1 MENYIKIDDEIMRLK
16 ATGGTLIWY
25 KEQFG
30 TDYNQDL
37 LELKIQKE
45 NQKIEDTFIKSV
57 MIGSNL
63 IWAMAKTVDTTIPMP
78 QVWYLKYPALN
89 IYNDQ
94 TFDIEVFNKVL
105 EVANDTFDKSI
116 SMYNN
121 DEREQG
127 DPITAEGIISLC
139 ALCGLNID
147 DINKL
152 PVGMIA
158 NVVTQYV
165 NMRFGNDEDD
175 EKNATQDDINN
186 FFMM

>member
-1 MENYIKIDDEIMRLK
+1 MERYIKIDDEIMRLK

-30 TDYNQDL
+30 TDYTQDL
-37 LELKIQKE
+37 QSLRIHKE
-45 NQKIEDTFIKSV
+45 SQSVENTLIKSI

-63 IWAMAKTVDTTIPMP
+63 IWAMAKTVDITISVP
-78 QVWYLKYPALN
+78 QLWYAKYPAIN
-89 IYNDQ
+89 IYNDK

-105 EVANDTFDKSI
+105 EIANNIFNKSI

-127 DPITAEGIISLC
+127 EPLTAEGIISLC
-139 ALCGLNID
+139 ALCGMNID

-158 NVVTQYV
+158 NVITQYV
-165 NMRFGNDEDD
+165 KMRFGSDEE

>member
-1 MENYIKIDDEIMRLK
+1 MESYIKIDDEIMRLK

-30 TDYNQDL
+30 TDYTQDL
-37 LELKIQKE
+37 QSLRIKKE
-45 NQKIEDTFIKSV
+45 SQSIEDTLIESV

-63 IWAMAKTVDTTIPMP
+63 IWAMAKTIDVNIPVP
-78 QVWYLKYPALN
+78 QLWYAKYPAIN
-89 IYNDQ
+89 IYNDK

-105 EVANDTFDKSI
+105 EIANNIFNKSI
-116 SMYNN
+116 SMYN
-121 DEREQG
+121 DDDTEQG
-127 DPITAEGIISLC
+127 EPLTAEGIISLC
-139 ALCGLNID
+139 ALCGMNID

-165 NMRFGNDEDD
+165 NMRYGNSDE
-175 EKNATQDDINN
+175 EEQEATQDDINN